1 MNLPTNKH
9 ISLEHL
15 WDLIMVGDVNKEIVI
30 EVIRPQKQ
38 FGGETYPLRY
48 QSAYIFSTTEKD
60 GAHGLTK
67 NTNRPTTDLQQVLHC
82 VWKINICNDI
92 TPKSEIE
99 YDQKFIRRVNKHDP
113 KY

>member
-48 QSAYIFSTTEKD
+48 QSAYIF
-60 GAHGLTK
+60 
-67 NTNRPTTDLQQVLHC
+67 
-82 VWKINICNDI
+82 
-92 TPKSEIE
+92 
-99 YDQKFIRRVNKHDP
+99 
-113 KY
+113 